1 MRRKV
6 GCGRRVINLEKVSVM
21 QSQKDITY
29 MIDVNCTKEHVY
41 SFLSSIYLFMSPG
54 IISVLLLL
62 SHFGRVRPHRQQPT
76 RLRCP

>member
-41 SFLSSIYLFMSPG
+41 SFVSSIYIFTGPG
-54 IISVLLLL
+54 IISVDKEINIP
-62 SHFGRVRPHRQQPT
+62 V
-76 RLRCP
+76 